1 MKKQNLLLLGA
12 AAVAAYFLFM
22 RKGTGR
28 RSFDNVLP
36 PGESGESFMETPSGS
51 GGGALTQAQD
61 VAETARQTVELAQG
75 TVQTAVQS
83 LQRTPEQRA
92 AAQARRKAAKTKRV
106 QRRATGKATRM
117 QRREA
122 AKARRAARRAK
133 RSMGEINVM

>member
-28 RSFDNVLP
+28 KSFDKMLP
-36 PGESGESFMETPSGS
+36 PGESGEDMMETPSGS
-51 GGGALTQAQD
+51 GGGP
-61 VAETARQTVELAQG
+61 LAQG
-75 TVQTAVQS
+75 TVQTAVQTI
-83 LQRTPEQRA
+83 QRTPEQRA
-92 AAQARRKAAKTKRV
+92 AAQARRKAAKSKRV
-106 QRRATGKATRM
+106 QRRTTGKATRM